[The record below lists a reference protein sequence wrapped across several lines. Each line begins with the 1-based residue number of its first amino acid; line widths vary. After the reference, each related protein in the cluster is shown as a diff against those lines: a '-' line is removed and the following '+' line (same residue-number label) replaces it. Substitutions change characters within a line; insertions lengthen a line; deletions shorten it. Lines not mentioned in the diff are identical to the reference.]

1 MSPCIYFDH
10 SATSFPK
17 PPEVIEAMQRALVEF
32 SGSPGRAGHPFA
44 IRASRTV
51 FEAREQ
57 VAALLGVPSSERV
70 IFTLNATHALNT
82 AIKGVLHAGDHVII
96 SGMEHNS
103 ILRPLRH
110 MEQEGLISLTV
121 AACNRQ
127 GEVDLD
133 GLEASF
139 TPSTRLVVTLHGS
152 NVCGSIF
159 PIKKIAEICKRHKA
173 LYLVDAAQTAGFLP
187 ISLAADGVDMLAFS
201 GHKCLMGP
209 TGTGG
214 LCIADPIEVASLVQ
228 GGSGSHSERGFH
240 PDFFPD
246 RLEAG
251 TPNIPGI
258 AGLLAGVRYVAQ
270 QGLEALQRKQGAL
283 CRTFLDGLAVIPE
296 IRVYGPEAGRERL
309 PVVSVNCEGM
319 SSSELAYRL
328 DHDYGIMTRPGLQ
341 CSPLA
346 HHTLGTAPQ
355 GTVRFSFGHFNT
367 QEEVE
372 YALSCLRQIARSSTK

>member
-1 MSPCIYFDH
+1 MH
-10 SATSFPK
+10 
-17 PPEVIEAMQRALVEF
+17 RALVDF
-32 SGSPGRAGHPFA
+32 SGSPGRSGHPFA
-44 IRASRTV
+44 IRASRVV

-57 VAALLGVPSSERV
+57 VAALLGVGSSEHV

-103 ILRPLRH
+103 VLRPLRH
-110 MEQEGLISLTV
+110 LEQECFISLTIMP
-121 AACNRQ
+121 CNQQ
-127 GEVDLD
+127 GDPDLA

-139 TPSTRLVVTLHGS
+139 TPATRLVVTIHGS
-152 NVCGSIF
+152 NVCGTIF
-159 PIKKIAEICKRHKA
+159 PIKKIAEICKKHQV
-173 LYLVDAAQTAGFLP
+173 LYLLDAAQTAGFLP
-187 ISLAADGVDMLAFS
+187 VSLVEDGIDLLAFS

-214 LCIADPIEVASLVQ
+214 LCIADNVEVASLVQ

-251 TPNIPGI
+251 TPNLPGI
-258 AGLLAGVRYVAQ
+258 AGLLAGVNYVVQ
-270 QGLEALQRKQGAL
+270 QGLTSLQLKQGAL
-283 CRTFLDGLAVIPE
+283 CRTFLDGLAAIPE

-309 PVVSVNCEGM
+309 PVVSLNCGGM
-319 SSSELAYRL
+319 PSSELAYRL

-346 HHTLGTAPQ
+346 HLTLGSAPQ

-367 QEEVE
+367 PEEVE
-372 YALSCLRQIARSSTK
+372 YAVFCLQQIVKSSTK